1 MAKIKAK
8 SARAPKRVDLPPLRT
23 GVAVPPA
30 ALAQFRRDVAELQR
44 RGLLPGA
51 RVKASVARPLQVR
64 EGHHLA
70 EYVRAYKD
78 VLTGHAA
85 AVELP
90 RAAVIEQ
97 HKMGRKTV
105 RGTGSIGGRVL
116 IPKAPDER
124 VTVTKTG
131 AVIRTDIPSGLQV
144 IDIPGRFLSKR
155 ELDRAVKAAGEMGG
169 SRKYW
174 GYKMSDHHSTK
185 YFTSPRMMLQYLRGH
200 YKAQIAK
207 LGWNKFRGILSI
219 LSSNNPDDLAK
230 EKGKAR

>member
-1 MAKIKAK
+1 MAKTKGK
-8 SARAPKRVDLPPLRT
+8 STRAPRRAELPPLRI

-51 RVKASVARPLQVR
+51 KVKASVAKPLQVR

-70 EYVRAYKD
+70 EYVRAYKG

-116 IPKAPDER
+116 IPKATDER
-124 VTVTKTG
+124 VIVTKTG
-131 AVIRTDIPSGLQV
+131 AVIRIDIPSGLQV
-144 IDIPGRFLSKR
+144 IDIPGRYLNKR
-155 ELDRAVKAAGEMGG
+155 ELDRAVQVAKEMGG
-169 SRKYW
+169 GKQYW
-174 GYKMSDHHSTK
+174 GYKMGDNHPTQF
-185 YFTSPRMMLQYLRGH
+185 FTTARKMLNYLREH

-207 LGWNKFRGILSI
+207 LGWNRFRGILSI
-219 LSSNNPDDLAK
+219 LSSDNPDDLAR
-230 EKGKAR
+230 EKGKPR